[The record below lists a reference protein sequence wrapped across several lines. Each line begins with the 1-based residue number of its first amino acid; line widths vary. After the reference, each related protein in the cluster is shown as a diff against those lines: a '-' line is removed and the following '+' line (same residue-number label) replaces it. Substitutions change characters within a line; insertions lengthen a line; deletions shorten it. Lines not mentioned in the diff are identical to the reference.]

1 MMLSGTPGS
10 SIFNALFIRNNNT
23 IIMIYVLTE
32 WSGKGSEDVT
42 LITRSKKEAMF
53 SRECTLTV
61 AGAKKKYGPDY
72 FRNVNDV
79 KSSTID
85 KYKQDKDIGVHDPVA
100 TWNWY

>member
-1 MMLSGTPGS
+1 
-10 SIFNALFIRNNNT
+10 
-23 IIMIYVLTE
+23 MIYVLTE
-32 WSGKGSEDVT
+32 WDGKESGEVT
-42 LITRSKKEAMF
+42 LITKRKKEAM
-53 SRECTLTV
+53 SNRECTLTV

-85 KYKQDKDIGVHDPVA
+85 KYKHDKDIGVNDPIN